1 MNKELVVLLL
11 KFAGVL
17 VIVMGLILLCC
28 VVTPKLA
35 KKIEKKLPQDEDEQD
50 GDENS
55 VKPEDYEVKGMFD
68 PQKLDEY
75 DLNYKIYNKDI
86 YGVDFKHGKRKKRK
100 DG

>member
-35 KKIEKKLPQDEDEQD
+35 KKIEKKLPRDEDEQD

-55 VKPEDYEVKGMFD
+55 VKPEGYEVKGMFD

>member
-1 MNKELVVLLL
+1 MNRELVILLL
-11 KFAGVL
+11 KFAGIL
-17 VIVMGLILLCC
+17 AAVMGLILLCC
-28 VVTPKLA
+28 VLTPRIA
-35 KKIEKKLPQDEDEQD
+35 RKIEKKLPQDEEDSSDE
-50 GDENS
+50 ES
-55 VKPEDYEVKGMFD
+55 VKPEDYTVQGPFD